1 MSAGRVAIEQM
12 LTVLALE
19 SRHMRFVTRS
29 AIALG
34 LLIATLALLVGTG
47 WVISDAM
54 QTRLAGAEPA
64 RRAEERVFTTSVIR
78 VDPGSIT
85 PSLTAYGEVRARR
98 SVELRSPGSG
108 TVVRL
113 ADNFEDGR
121 AVTAGQVLMELDP
134 VPAATTRDLATSDLV
149 RAEAEQAEATRAL
162 QLARDE
168 LTAAQAQATLRQ
180 QALTRQN
187 DLLERGV
194 GSESAVETAAL
205 AASSADQAVLSRRQ
219 ALSQAETQVA
229 LTATAM
235 ARQRITLAE
244 AERALAD
251 TVLRAEFAGVLS
263 GISLSAGGRLSAG
276 ERIGDL
282 IDPTALELSFRVST
296 TQFGQ
301 LVDGQGNLLP
311 LPITAEL
318 EAGNAALSATGRLSR
333 VGAAVGDGQTGRLI
347 HAELDGAPA
356 FRPGDFVL
364 VSVQEPALE
373 NAAILPGA
381 ALGATGQAVLVVA
394 QDDRLREQEVKVL
407 RRQGDDVI
415 IEAAG
420 LDGQDVVADWSP
432 LLGSGIKVR
441 VAGAP
446 DDTASLVPVTAE
458 RRAALIAAVEAD
470 STLAEAD
477 RDRLLDQLAQDQVPD
492 SLLRRLE
499 ERAGG

>member
-1 MSAGRVAIEQM
+1 
-12 LTVLALE
+12 
-19 SRHMRFVTRS
+19 MRFVTRS
-29 AIALG
+29 VIALG
-34 LLIATLALLVGTG
+34 LLITTLALLAGTG

-54 QTRLAGAEPA
+54 QTRLASAEPA
-64 RRAEERVFTTSVIR
+64 RRAQERVFTTSIIR
-78 VDPGSIT
+78 VDPGSIS
-85 PSLTAYGEVRARR
+85 PNLTAYGEVRARR
-98 SVELRSPGSG
+98 SVELRSPGAG
-108 TVVRL
+108 TVIRL

-134 VPAATTRDLATSDLV
+134 VPAATARDLATSDLV
-149 RAEAEQAEATRAL
+149 RAKAEQAEASRTL
-162 QLARDE
+162 QLERDE
-168 LTAAQAQATLRQ
+168 LTAAQAQASLRQ
-180 QALTRQN
+180 QALSRQN
-187 DLLERGV
+187 DLLKRGV
-194 GSESAVETAAL
+194 GSETALETAAL
-205 AASSADQAVLSRRQ
+205 AASAADQAVLSRRQ
-219 ALSQAETQVA
+219 ALSQAETRVT
-229 LTATAM
+229 LTATAV

-263 GISLSAGGRLSAG
+263 GIALSAGGRLSAG

-282 IDPTALELSFRVST
+282 IDPAALELSFRVST

-301 LVDGQGNLLP
+301 LVDEGGGLLP

-318 EAGNAALSATGRLSR
+318 DAGNAALSATGRLSR

-356 FRPGDFVL
+356 FRPGDFVM
-364 VSVQEPALE
+364 VTVQEPALE
-373 NAAILPGA
+373 NAALLPGA
-381 ALGATGQAVLVVA
+381 ALGAAGQSVLIVGD
-394 QDDRLREQEVKVL
+394 DDRLREQAVQVL

-415 IEAAG
+415 VAAAALG
-420 LDGQDVVADWSP
+420 GQDVVADWSP

-441 VAGAP
+441 VAGALP
-446 DDTASLVPVTAE
+446 DATALVPVTAE

-470 STLAEAD
+470 ATLAQAD